1 MVASFYLMIR
11 HIICSW
17 GRPSS
22 FFIAQDVWKRPCF
35 APRKPISSPGMM
47 DNLDEPR
54 TKRRRLSDG
63 AGERSTIN
71 RRKLLAHGSLE
82 RPISP
87 PPLRRTRDSQ
97 PVLKSSPFQMT
108 RIQDLPE
115 SSNVDAVALGD
126 ILGDPLIA
134 ECWEFNYLHDLDFL
148 MNAFDPDVR
157 DLVKVNVVH
166 GFWKR
171 EDQSR
176 LALKVKSS

>member
-1 MVASFYLMIR
+1 
-11 HIICSW
+11 
-17 GRPSS
+17 
-22 FFIAQDVWKRPCF
+22 
-35 APRKPISSPGMM
+35 M

-54 TKRRRLSDG
+54 AKRRRLSDG

-71 RRKLLAHGSLE
+71 QRKLLAHSSLE

-87 PPLRRTRDSQ
+87 PPLRRIRDSQ
-97 PVLKSSPFQMT
+97 PVLKSSPFQIT
-108 RIQDLPE
+108 KIQALPE

-126 ILGDPLIA
+126 IIGDPLIA

-166 GFWKR
+166 GFWKK

-176 LALKVKSS
+176 LALKVKFS